1 MVKSNITH
9 DYAKKSPRISPIA
22 PEELFSAHLLP
33 WITANKL
40 VPQVL
45 NLLQYLYK
53 HVYLLNLSEKK
64 ILLEA
69 KADGHW
75 LLYDALKCLLL
86 LCKEFK
92 VKEKQVNWNKHKM
105 SNVYI
110 TS

>member
-9 DYAKKSPRISPIA
+9 DYAKKSPRLSPIA

-64 ILLEA
+64 YF
-69 KADGHW
+69 W
-75 LLYDALKCLLL
+75 
-86 LCKEFK
+86 
-92 VKEKQVNWNKHKM
+92 KQKQTGTGCSM
-105 SNVYI
+105 ML
-110 TS
+110 